1 MFLIICPMMNKKLRL
16 HLLLLLS
23 LLIPVLSSGAEEEE
37 FPADKIGNLSDAAGP
52 VSAGSEVTAYPAPP
66 GLETSPDFKV
76 KVNNR
81 EVWTQCIGDGGMEN
95 LNVTRFACSGS
106 MTIQIVAPSDIKTFV
121 IRPKS
126 RGVTAKVSGREM
138 VFTIPGP
145 QKLYIEIDSLPHLAI
160 FADPP
165 EVNPPKNGDP
175 GVVYFGPGNHD
186 LEVINPES
194 NQTIYIAAGA
204 IVNANIRGSDLQN
217 VKITGRGILHGN
229 VRISGT
235 SHLEV
240 SDIFHFHDSNGW
252 ANTLTSCPHSF
263 YRNVKVFSF
272 KTVWGVD
279 GINPVSCTDF
289 LIDDCFI
296 RTRDDCIAI
305 KSDRSGLK
313 TDSITVTNC
322 VLVGWQHADG
332 ITLGFELNGLVQNV
346 LVKNCDILYAR
357 GQGHT
362 GGHAAF
368 SIVCD
373 NNGDVRNIR
382 FEDIRVEENVEI
394 KNMELIVTE
403 GQRYGRNNTP
413 GHVQGVNLKN
423 VHWENGDKPFVIA
436 GIPTGNHIVED
447 VTFDN
452 CTVAGKPLTNMKDA
466 DFQIEFAKNIKFLP
480 AK

>member
-1 MFLIICPMMNKKLRL
+1 MLKKIFFISAVCIGLVVTKQSKIYANDVGRESDKGGL
-16 HLLLLLS
+16 TG
-23 LLIPVLSSGAEEEE
+23 SS
-37 FPADKIGNLSDAAGP
+37 NAGG
-52 VSAGSEVTAYPAPP
+52 VGSEVVVYPVTP
-66 GLETSPDFKV
+66 GLETSPDFAVRVGGKD
-76 KVNNR
+76 
-81 EVWTQCIGDGGMEN
+81 VWTLRVGDGGMED
-95 LNVTRFACSGS
+95 LNVTRFACSGP
-106 MTIQIVAPSDIKTFV
+106 QVVKIVASSNIKKYV
-121 IRPKS
+121 IRPKNL
-126 RGVTAKVSGREM
+126 GIVAKAKGRELT
-138 VFTIPGP
+138 FTIPGP
-145 QKLYIEIDSLPHLAI
+145 QKLYIEIDSFPHLAI

-165 EVNPPKNGDP
+165 EVNPPKKDDA
-175 GVVYFGPGNHD
+175 GVVYYGPGTYD
-186 LEVINPES
+186 QKEIKLES
-194 NQTIYIAAGA
+194 NQTVYISAGA
-204 IVNANIRGSDLQN
+204 IVHANIRGADLRN

-229 VRISGT
+229 VSISGT

-240 SDIFHFHDSNGW
+240 SDIFIFHNSRGW
-252 ANTLTSCPHSF
+252 ANTLTNCPHSF

-272 KTVWGVD
+272 KTVWGID

-305 KSDRSGLK
+305 KSGNKEIK
-313 TDSITVTNC
+313 TDSISVTNC
-322 VLVGWQHADG
+322 ILVGWQHADG
-332 ITLGFELNGLVQNV
+332 LTLGFELNGLVQNV

-394 KNMELIVTE
+394 KNLELIVTE
-403 GQRYGRNNTP
+403 GQRYGKNNTP
-413 GHVQGVNLKN
+413 GHVQGVYMKN
-423 VHWENGDKPFVIA
+423 IHWENGDKPFVIA

-452 CTVAGKPLTNMKDA
+452 CYVAGKLLTSMKNA
-466 DFQIEFAKNIKFLP
+466 DFQVEFVKNISFTQSE
-480 AK
+480 

>member
-1 MFLIICPMMNKKLRL
+1 MLKGTIIAMAIYFG
-16 HLLLLLS
+16 
-23 LLIPVLSSGAEEEE
+23 LLISMQSKSFAKEINKEAIKGEASNLAGASGTE
-37 FPADKIGNLSDAAGP
+37 
-52 VSAGSEVTAYPAPP
+52 SEVVTYPVPP
-66 GLETSPDFKV
+66 GLETSSDFTV

-81 EVWTQCIGDGGMEN
+81 DVWTQRVGDGGMED
-95 LNVTRFACSGS
+95 LHVTRFACSGS
-106 MTIQIVAPSDIKTFV
+106 QIVKIVTSSNIKKYV

-126 RGVTAKVSGREM
+126 LGLVAKARGRELT
-138 VFTIPGP
+138 FTIPGP

-160 FADPP
+160 FADPL
-165 EVNPPKNGDP
+165 EVNPPRKGDA
-175 GVVYFGPGNHD
+175 GVVYYGPGTYEQ
-186 LEVINPES
+186 EVINLES
-194 NQTIYIAAGA
+194 NQTVYIAAGA
-204 IVNANIRGSDLQN
+204 IVNANIRGTDLRN

-240 SDIFHFHDSNGW
+240 SDIFIFHNSRGW
-252 ANTLTSCPHSF
+252 ANTLTNCPHSF

-305 KSDRSGLK
+305 KSGSKEIK

-322 VLVGWQHADG
+322 ILVGWQHADG
-332 ITLGFELNGLVQNV
+332 LTLGFELNGLVQNV

-382 FEDIRVEENVEI
+382 FEDIRVEENIEI
-394 KNMELIVTE
+394 KNLELIVTE
-403 GQRYGRNNTP
+403 GQRYGKNNTP
-413 GHVQGVNLKN
+413 GHIQGVYLKN
-423 VHWENGDKPFVIA
+423 IHWENGDKPFVIA

-447 VTFDN
+447 VTFEN
-452 CTVAGKPLTNMKDA
+452 CYMAGKLLTGMKDA
-466 DFQIEFAKNIKFLP
+466 DFQVEFVKDIKFVRS
-480 AK
+480 K